1 MMSDYYDFE
10 KGKKNI
16 HAGFRYGFTGGI
28 FMVVVHHILL
38 LIFQGG
44 NRGDWIAFLLGWV
57 VYFFLGQSAAEAQ
70 YEQQKESLDATR
82 GIQAAGVGAA
92 LVTSI
97 IVWIYMIIRG
107 IVRDAFG
114 VFILAEPISLFC
126 AITVEVLIAMAI
138 GSWSGG
144 MVDKKYRIK
153 LG

>member
-10 KGKKNI
+10 EDKKNI
-16 HAGFRYGFTGGI
+16 HAGFRYGFIGGAI
-28 FMVVVHHILL
+28 MIVAHLILL

-44 NRGDWIAFLLGWV
+44 SGGDWIAFLLAWI

-70 YEQQKESLDATR
+70 YEQQKESLDAPG
-82 GIQAAGVGAA
+82 GIGAA
-92 LVTSI
+92 LVTSL
-97 IVWIYMIIRG
+97 IVWIYVIIRG

-126 AITVEVLIAMAI
+126 AITLEVLIAMAI

>member
-10 KGKKNI
+10 EDKKNI
-16 HAGFRYGFTGGI
+16 HAGFRYGFIGGAI
-28 FMVVVHHILL
+28 MIVAHLILL

-44 NRGDWIAFLLGWV
+44 SGGDWIAFLLAWI

-82 GIQAAGVGAA
+82 GVRAAGVGAA
-92 LVTSI
+92 LVTSL
-97 IVWIYMIIRG
+97 IVWIYVIIRG

-126 AITVEVLIAMAI
+126 AITLEVLIAMAI

-144 MVDKKYRIK
+144 MVEKRYKIDSE
-153 LG
+153 